1 MAVVFV
7 VDLKGCSQH
16 KHIFISSLDFLLIM
30 SYLQEFEI
38 DSYNSVVL
46 GGSSHLIN
54 TSSPSSGLTYRWE
67 FGSSANQ
74 SVTKYPLYTFYN
86 YGIIDTTVQVKLVIT
101 AGGSGCSDSIT
112 KQIIIKPLPRP
123 NFNLSDSVLCYPNML
138 TVNNISANPKQPRTV
153 FDEDQLTELALSIKE
168 VGLLQPPVVR
178 SIGNGKYQLIMGERR
193 FRAAKLA
200 GLKSIPVIIRQTNDD
215 QLLREA
221 LVENIHRSQLNPL
234 EEGAAYQQLLN
245 DFGYTHDELAIKL
258 SKSRPV
264 ITNTMRLLNL
274 PPAVQRR
281 VAAGVISAG
290 HARALLS
297 LTDEKE
303 IENLAN
309 RIVAEG
315 LTVRAVEE
323 IVASGVASVKTA
335 GIKKGKLIAPKL
347 AQISADLSD
356 RLDTRVRVELGRKKG
371 KIVIEFA
378 TVEDLERINKL
389 IK

>member
-1 MAVVFV
+1 MSTRKGGLGRGLDALIPTSVMPTEIKTASGVVTANRDE
-7 VDLKGCSQH
+7 VDL
-16 KHIFISSLDFLLIM
+16 
-30 SYLQEFEI
+30 
-38 DSYNSVVL
+38 
-46 GGSSHLIN
+46 
-54 TSSPSSGLTYRWE
+54 
-67 FGSSANQ
+67 
-74 SVTKYPLYTFYN
+74 
-86 YGIIDTTVQVKLVIT
+86 
-101 AGGSGCSDSIT
+101 
-112 KQIIIKPLPRP
+112 
-123 NFNLSDSVLCYPNML
+123 
-138 TVNNISANPKQPRTV
+138 NNISANPKQPRTV

-200 GLKSIPVIIRQTNDD
+200 GLKSIPVIIRQTTDD

-221 LVENIHRSQLNPL
+221 LIENIHRSQLNPL

-245 DFGYTHDELAIKL
+245 DFSYTHDELAAKL
-258 SKSRPV
+258 SKSRPA

-274 PPAVQRR
+274 PPAVQRK

-309 RIVAEG
+309 RIVSEG

-323 IVASGVASVKTA
+323 IVATGGTKVKAGSIRSGKIV
-335 GIKKGKLIAPKL
+335 APKL
-347 AQISADLSD
+347 KEISDQLSD
-356 RLDTRVRVELGRKKG
+356 HLDTRVSVELGKQKG

-378 TVEDLERINKL
+378 TVEDLERINTKIL
-389 IK
+389 KKS

>member
-1 MAVVFV
+1 MSTRKGGLGRGLDALIPTSVMPTEIKTQSGVVTANR
-7 VDLKGCSQH
+7 D
-16 KHIFISSLDFLLIM
+16 
-30 SYLQEFEI
+30 EI
-38 DSYNSVVL
+38 D
-46 GGSSHLIN
+46 
-54 TSSPSSGLTYRWE
+54 
-67 FGSSANQ
+67 
-74 SVTKYPLYTFYN
+74 
-86 YGIIDTTVQVKLVIT
+86 
-101 AGGSGCSDSIT
+101 
-112 KQIIIKPLPRP
+112 
-123 NFNLSDSVLCYPNML
+123 
-138 TVNNISANPKQPRTV
+138 VNNISANPKQPRTV

-200 GLKSIPVIIRQTNDD
+200 GLKSIPVIIRQTSDD

-221 LVENIHRSQLNPL
+221 LIENIHRSQLNPL

-245 DFGYTHDELAIKL
+245 DFSYTHDELAVKL
-258 SKSRPV
+258 SKSRPA

-274 PPAVQRR
+274 PPSVQRK
-281 VAAGVISAG
+281 VAAGVLSAG

-323 IVASGVASVKTA
+323 IVATGAAKVKGGSVRSGK
-335 GIKKGKLIAPKL
+335 IIAPKL
-347 AQISADLSD
+347 KEISDQLSD
-356 RLDTRVRVELGRKKG
+356 HLDTRVNVELGKQKG

-378 TVEDLERINKL
+378 TIEDLERISKV
-389 IK
+389 ITD

>member
-1 MAVVFV
+1 MSARKGGLGRGLDALIPTAV
-7 VDLKGCSQH
+7 
-16 KHIFISSLDFLLIM
+16 M
-30 SYLQEFEI
+30 PTEI
-38 DSYNSVVL
+38 K
-46 GGSSHLIN
+46 
-54 TSSPSSGLTYRWE
+54 TSTG
-67 FGSSANQ
+67 
-74 SVTKYPLYTFYN
+74 
-86 YGIIDTTVQVKLVIT
+86 VIT
-101 AGGSGCSDSIT
+101 ANRDEID
-112 KQIIIKPLPRP
+112 L
-123 NFNLSDSVLCYPNML
+123 
-138 TVNNISANPKQPRTV
+138 NNISANPKQPRTV

-178 SIGNGKYQLIMGERR
+178 SIGNGKYQIIMGERR

-200 GLKSIPVIIRQTNDD
+200 GLKSIPVIIRQTSDD

-245 DFGYTHDELAIKL
+245 DFNYTHDELAVKL
-258 SKSRPV
+258 SKSRPA

-274 PPAVQRR
+274 PPSVQRK

-297 LTDEKE
+297 LADEKE

-323 IVASGVASVKTA
+323 IVATGGAKVKGGSVRSGKT
-335 GIKKGKLIAPKL
+335 LTPKL
-347 AQISADLSD
+347 KEISEQLSD
-356 RLDTRVRVELGRKKG
+356 HLDTRVNVELGKQKG

-378 TVEDLERINKL
+378 TIEDLERIHKIINQVK
-389 IK
+389 

>member
-1 MAVVFV
+1 MPTEIKTASGIVTANR
-7 VDLKGCSQH
+7 D
-16 KHIFISSLDFLLIM
+16 
-30 SYLQEFEI
+30 EI
-38 DSYNSVVL
+38 DL
-46 GGSSHLIN
+46 
-54 TSSPSSGLTYRWE
+54 
-67 FGSSANQ
+67 
-74 SVTKYPLYTFYN
+74 
-86 YGIIDTTVQVKLVIT
+86 
-101 AGGSGCSDSIT
+101 
-112 KQIIIKPLPRP
+112 
-123 NFNLSDSVLCYPNML
+123 
-138 TVNNISANPKQPRTV
+138 NNISANPKQPRTV

-200 GLKSIPVIIRQTNDD
+200 GLKSIPVIIRQTTDD

-221 LVENIHRSQLNPL
+221 LIENIHRSQLNPL

-245 DFGYTHDELAIKL
+245 DFSYTHDELAAKL
-258 SKSRPV
+258 SKSRPA

-274 PPAVQRR
+274 PPSVQRK

-323 IVASGVASVKTA
+323 IVATGGAKVKAGSIRSGK
-335 GIKKGKLIAPKL
+335 IIAPKL
-347 AQISADLSD
+347 KQISDQLSD
-356 RLDTRVRVELGRKKG
+356 HLDTRVSAELGKQKG

-378 TVEDLERINKL
+378 TIEDLERINTKIL
-389 IK
+389 KNS

>member
-1 MAVVFV
+1 MSTRKGGLGRGLDALIPTSVMPNEIKTQSGVVTANR
-7 VDLKGCSQH
+7 D
-16 KHIFISSLDFLLIM
+16 
-30 SYLQEFEI
+30 EI
-38 DSYNSVVL
+38 D
-46 GGSSHLIN
+46 
-54 TSSPSSGLTYRWE
+54 
-67 FGSSANQ
+67 
-74 SVTKYPLYTFYN
+74 
-86 YGIIDTTVQVKLVIT
+86 
-101 AGGSGCSDSIT
+101 
-112 KQIIIKPLPRP
+112 
-123 NFNLSDSVLCYPNML
+123 
-138 TVNNISANPKQPRTV
+138 VNNISANPKQPRTV

-200 GLKSIPVIIRQTNDD
+200 GLKSIPVIIRQTSDD

-221 LVENIHRSQLNPL
+221 LIENIHRSQLNPL

-245 DFGYTHDELAIKL
+245 DFSYTHDELALKL
-258 SKSRPV
+258 SKSRPA

-274 PPAVQRR
+274 PPSVQRK
-281 VAAGVISAG
+281 VAAGIISAG

-309 RIVAEG
+309 QIVAEG

-323 IVASGVASVKTA
+323 IVATGSTKVKSGSVRS
-335 GIKKGKLIAPKL
+335 GKIIVPKL
-347 AQISADLSD
+347 KEISDQLSD
-356 RLDTRVRVELGRKKG
+356 YLDTRVNVDLGKQKG

-378 TVEDLERINKL
+378 TIEDLERINNK
-389 IK
+389 IQKNS

>member
-1 MAVVFV
+1 MSARKGGLGRGLDALIPTAV
-7 VDLKGCSQH
+7 
-16 KHIFISSLDFLLIM
+16 M
-30 SYLQEFEI
+30 PTEI
-38 DSYNSVVL
+38 K
-46 GGSSHLIN
+46 
-54 TSSPSSGLTYRWE
+54 TSTG
-67 FGSSANQ
+67 
-74 SVTKYPLYTFYN
+74 
-86 YGIIDTTVQVKLVIT
+86 VIT
-101 AGGSGCSDSIT
+101 ANRDEID
-112 KQIIIKPLPRP
+112 L
-123 NFNLSDSVLCYPNML
+123 
-138 TVNNISANPKQPRTV
+138 NNISANPKQPRTV

-200 GLKSIPVIIRQTNDD
+200 GLKSIPVIIRQTSDD

-245 DFGYTHDELAIKL
+245 DFNYTHDELAVKL
-258 SKSRPV
+258 SKSRPA

-274 PPAVQRR
+274 PPTVQRK

-323 IVASGVASVKTA
+323 IVATGGAKVKSGSLRT
-335 GIKKGKLIAPKL
+335 GKLLSPKL
-347 AQISADLSD
+347 KEISDQLSD
-356 RLDTRVRVELGRKKG
+356 YLETRVHVELGKKKG

-378 TVEDLERINKL
+378 TVEDLERINKV
-389 IK
+389 IKD

>member
-1 MAVVFV
+1 MSTR
-7 VDLKGCSQH
+7 KGGLGRG
-16 KHIFISSLDFLLIM
+16 LDALIPQ
-30 SYLQEFEI
+30 SVIPTEI
-38 DSYNSVVL
+38 K
-46 GGSSHLIN
+46 
-54 TSSPSSGLTYRWE
+54 TSSG
-67 FGSSANQ
+67 
-74 SVTKYPLYTFYN
+74 
-86 YGIIDTTVQVKLVIT
+86 VIT
-101 AGGSGCSDSIT
+101 ANRDEIE
-112 KQIIIKPLPRP
+112 
-123 NFNLSDSVLCYPNML
+123 LS
-138 TVNNISANPKQPRTV
+138 NISANPKQPRTN

-178 SIGNGKYQLIMGERR
+178 SLGNGKYQLIMGERR

-200 GLKSIPVIIRQTNDD
+200 GLKTIPVIIRQTSDD

-221 LVENIHRSQLNPL
+221 IVENIHRSQLNPL
-234 EEGAAYQQLLN
+234 EEAAAYQQLLN
-245 DFGYTHDELAIKL
+245 EFNYTHDELAVKL

-274 PPAVQRR
+274 PVSVQRR
-281 VAAGVISAG
+281 VAAAVISAG

-323 IVASGVASVKTA
+323 IVASGGAKVKT
-335 GIKKGKLIAPKL
+335 GSVRSGKILAPKL
-347 AQISADLSD
+347 KQISDDLADH
-356 RLDTRVRVELGRKKG
+356 LDTRVSVELGKKKG

-378 TVEDLERINKL
+378 TIEDLERISKV
-389 IK
+389 IKN

>member
-1 MAVVFV
+1 MSAR
-7 VDLKGCSQH
+7 KGGLGRG
-16 KHIFISSLDFLLIM
+16 LDALIPT
-30 SYLQEFEI
+30 SIIPTEIKTQAGVIAADRDEI
-38 DSYNSVVL
+38 D
-46 GGSSHLIN
+46 
-54 TSSPSSGLTYRWE
+54 
-67 FGSSANQ
+67 
-74 SVTKYPLYTFYN
+74 
-86 YGIIDTTVQVKLVIT
+86 
-101 AGGSGCSDSIT
+101 
-112 KQIIIKPLPRP
+112 
-123 NFNLSDSVLCYPNML
+123 
-138 TVNNISANPKQPRTV
+138 VNNISANPKQPRTV

-200 GLKSIPVIIRQTNDD
+200 GLKSIPVIIRQTPDD

-245 DFGYTHDELAIKL
+245 DFGYTHDELATKL

-274 PPAVQRR
+274 PAAVQRR

-323 IVASGVASVKTA
+323 IVASGGAKVKSGSVRS
-335 GIKKGKLIAPKL
+335 GKVLAPKL
-347 AQISADLSD
+347 KQIADELSD
-356 RLDTRVRVELGRKKG
+356 YLDTRVNVELGKQKG

-378 TVEDLERINKL
+378 TIEDLERINTEIQKN
-389 IK
+389 K

>member
-1 MAVVFV
+1 MSTRKGGLGRGLDALIPTSIMPTEIKTASGVVTANR
-7 VDLKGCSQH
+7 D
-16 KHIFISSLDFLLIM
+16 
-30 SYLQEFEI
+30 EI
-38 DSYNSVVL
+38 DL
-46 GGSSHLIN
+46 
-54 TSSPSSGLTYRWE
+54 
-67 FGSSANQ
+67 
-74 SVTKYPLYTFYN
+74 
-86 YGIIDTTVQVKLVIT
+86 
-101 AGGSGCSDSIT
+101 
-112 KQIIIKPLPRP
+112 
-123 NFNLSDSVLCYPNML
+123 
-138 TVNNISANPKQPRTV
+138 NNISANPKQPRTV
-153 FDEDQLTELALSIKE
+153 FDEDLLTELALSIKE

-200 GLKSIPVIIRQTNDD
+200 GLKSIPVIIKQTTDD

-221 LVENIHRSQLNPL
+221 LIENIHRSQLNPL

-245 DFGYTHDELAIKL
+245 DFSYTHDELAAKL
-258 SKSRPV
+258 SKSRPA

-274 PPAVQRR
+274 PPAVQRK

-290 HARALLS
+290 HGRALLS

-323 IVASGVASVKTA
+323 IVATGGAKVKAGSIRSGK
-335 GIKKGKLIAPKL
+335 IIAPKL
-347 AQISADLSD
+347 KEISDQLSD
-356 RLDTRVRVELGRKKG
+356 HLDTRVSVELGKQKG

-378 TVEDLERINKL
+378 TIEDLERINSKIL
-389 IK
+389 KKS

>member
-1 MAVVFV
+1 MSTR
-7 VDLKGCSQH
+7 KGGLGRG
-16 KHIFISSLDFLLIM
+16 LDALIPTSVM
-30 SYLQEFEI
+30 PTEIKTQAGALTASRDEI
-38 DSYNSVVL
+38 D
-46 GGSSHLIN
+46 
-54 TSSPSSGLTYRWE
+54 
-67 FGSSANQ
+67 
-74 SVTKYPLYTFYN
+74 
-86 YGIIDTTVQVKLVIT
+86 
-101 AGGSGCSDSIT
+101 
-112 KQIIIKPLPRP
+112 
-123 NFNLSDSVLCYPNML
+123 
-138 TVNNISANPKQPRTV
+138 VNNISANPKQPRTV
-153 FDEDQLTELALSIKE
+153 FDEDLLTELALSIKE

-200 GLKSIPVIIRQTNDD
+200 GLKSIPVIIRQTSDD

-221 LVENIHRSQLNPL
+221 LIENIHRSQLNPL

-245 DFGYTHDELAIKL
+245 DFSYTHDELATKL
-258 SKSRPV
+258 SKSRPA

-274 PPAVQRR
+274 PPTVQRK

-323 IVASGVASVKTA
+323 IVATGGAKVKSG
-335 GIKKGKLIAPKL
+335 GIRSGKIVAPKL
-347 AQISADLSD
+347 KQISDALSD
-356 RLDTRVRVELGRKKG
+356 RLDTRVNIELGNKKG

-378 TVEDLERINKL
+378 TIEDLERINTEIQKN
-389 IK
+389 K

>member
-1 MAVVFV
+1 MSMR
-7 VDLKGCSQH
+7 KGGLGRG
-16 KHIFISSLDFLLIM
+16 LDALIPTSIIPSDIKTQAGLLVADRD
-30 SYLQEFEI
+30 EI
-38 DSYNSVVL
+38 D
-46 GGSSHLIN
+46 
-54 TSSPSSGLTYRWE
+54 
-67 FGSSANQ
+67 
-74 SVTKYPLYTFYN
+74 
-86 YGIIDTTVQVKLVIT
+86 
-101 AGGSGCSDSIT
+101 
-112 KQIIIKPLPRP
+112 
-123 NFNLSDSVLCYPNML
+123 
-138 TVNNISANPKQPRTV
+138 VNDISANPKQPRTV

-178 SIGNGKYQLIMGERR
+178 AIGNGKYQLIMGERR

-200 GLKSIPVIIRQTNDD
+200 GLKSIPVIIRQTSDD

-245 DFGYTHDELAIKL
+245 DFGYTHDELASKL

-290 HARALLS
+290 HARALLA
-297 LTDEKE
+297 LTDERE

-309 RIVAEG
+309 RIVSEG

-323 IVASGVASVKTA
+323 IVASGTASVKTT
-335 GIKKGKLIAPKL
+335 GVKRGKLIAPKL

>member
-1 MAVVFV
+1 MSTR
-7 VDLKGCSQH
+7 KGGLGRG
-16 KHIFISSLDFLLIM
+16 LDALIPTSIM
-30 SYLQEFEI
+30 PTEIKTASGIVTANRDEI
-38 DSYNSVVL
+38 DL
-46 GGSSHLIN
+46 
-54 TSSPSSGLTYRWE
+54 
-67 FGSSANQ
+67 
-74 SVTKYPLYTFYN
+74 
-86 YGIIDTTVQVKLVIT
+86 
-101 AGGSGCSDSIT
+101 
-112 KQIIIKPLPRP
+112 
-123 NFNLSDSVLCYPNML
+123 
-138 TVNNISANPKQPRTV
+138 NNISTNPKQPRTV

-200 GLKSIPVIIRQTNDD
+200 GLKSIPVIIRQTTDD

-221 LVENIHRSQLNPL
+221 LIENIHRSQLNPL

-245 DFGYTHDELAIKL
+245 DFSYTHDELAAKL
-258 SKSRPV
+258 SKSRPA

-274 PPAVQRR
+274 PPSVQRK

-323 IVASGVASVKTA
+323 IVSTGGAKVKAGSIRSGK
-335 GIKKGKLIAPKL
+335 IIAPKL
-347 AQISADLSD
+347 KEISDQLSD
-356 RLDTRVRVELGRKKG
+356 HLDTRVSVELGKQKG

-378 TVEDLERINKL
+378 TVEDLERINSKIL
-389 IK
+389 KKS

>member
-1 MAVVFV
+1 MSAR
-7 VDLKGCSQH
+7 KGGLGRG
-16 KHIFISSLDFLLIM
+16 LDALIPT
-30 SYLQEFEI
+30 SIIPTEIKTQTGVIAADRDEI
-38 DSYNSVVL
+38 D
-46 GGSSHLIN
+46 
-54 TSSPSSGLTYRWE
+54 
-67 FGSSANQ
+67 
-74 SVTKYPLYTFYN
+74 
-86 YGIIDTTVQVKLVIT
+86 
-101 AGGSGCSDSIT
+101 
-112 KQIIIKPLPRP
+112 
-123 NFNLSDSVLCYPNML
+123 
-138 TVNNISANPKQPRTV
+138 VNNISANPKQPRTV

-178 SIGNGKYQLIMGERR
+178 STGNGKYQLIMGERR

-200 GLKSIPVIIRQTNDD
+200 GLKSIPVIIRQTSDD

-234 EEGAAYQQLLN
+234 EEAAAYQQLLN
-245 DFGYTHDELAIKL
+245 DFGYTHDELALKL

-281 VAAGVISAG
+281 VAVGVISAG

-323 IVASGVASVKTA
+323 IVASGGAKVKA
-335 GIKKGKLIAPKL
+335 GSIRSGKIIAPKL
-347 AQISADLSD
+347 KQIADDLSD
-356 RLDTRVRVELGRKKG
+356 HLDTRVNVELGKQKG

-378 TVEDLERINKL
+378 TIEDLERINQV
-389 IK
+389 IKN

>member
-1 MAVVFV
+1 MPT
-7 VDLKGCSQH
+7 
-16 KHIFISSLDFLLIM
+16 
-30 SYLQEFEI
+30 EI
-38 DSYNSVVL
+38 KTPN
-46 GGSSHLIN
+46 G
-54 TSSPSSGLTYRWE
+54 
-67 FGSSANQ
+67 
-74 SVTKYPLYTFYN
+74 
-86 YGIIDTTVQVKLVIT
+86 VIT
-101 AGGSGCSDSIT
+101 ANRDEID
-112 KQIIIKPLPRP
+112 L
-123 NFNLSDSVLCYPNML
+123 
-138 TVNNISANPKQPRTV
+138 NNISANPKQPRTV

-200 GLKSIPVIIRQTNDD
+200 GLKSIPVIIRQTTDD

-221 LVENIHRSQLNPL
+221 LIENIHRSQLNPL

-245 DFGYTHDELAIKL
+245 DFSYTHDELAAKL
-258 SKSRPV
+258 SKSRPA

-274 PPAVQRR
+274 PPSVQRK

-323 IVASGVASVKTA
+323 IVSTGGAKVKAGSIRSGK
-335 GIKKGKLIAPKL
+335 IIAPKL
-347 AQISADLSD
+347 KEISDQLSD
-356 RLDTRVRVELGRKKG
+356 HLDTRVSVELGKKKG

-378 TVEDLERINKL
+378 TIEDLDRITKVIRAN
-389 IK
+389 

>member
-1 MAVVFV
+1 MMSARKGGLGRGLDALIPTAV
-7 VDLKGCSQH
+7 
-16 KHIFISSLDFLLIM
+16 M
-30 SYLQEFEI
+30 PTEI
-38 DSYNSVVL
+38 K
-46 GGSSHLIN
+46 
-54 TSSPSSGLTYRWE
+54 TSTG
-67 FGSSANQ
+67 
-74 SVTKYPLYTFYN
+74 
-86 YGIIDTTVQVKLVIT
+86 VIT
-101 AGGSGCSDSIT
+101 ANRDEID
-112 KQIIIKPLPRP
+112 L
-123 NFNLSDSVLCYPNML
+123 
-138 TVNNISANPKQPRTV
+138 NNISANPKQPRTV
-153 FDEDQLTELALSIKE
+153 FDEDQLAELALSIKE

-178 SIGNGKYQLIMGERR
+178 SIGNGKYQIIMGERR

-200 GLKSIPVIIRQTNDD
+200 GLKSIPVIIRQTSDD

-245 DFGYTHDELAIKL
+245 DFNYTHDELAVKL
-258 SKSRPV
+258 SKSRPA

-274 PPAVQRR
+274 PPTVQRK

-323 IVASGVASVKTA
+323 IVATGGAKVKSGSLRT
-335 GIKKGKLIAPKL
+335 GKLLLPKL
-347 AQISADLSD
+347 KEISDQLSD
-356 RLDTRVRVELGRKKG
+356 YLDTRVHVELGKKKG

-378 TVEDLERINKL
+378 TVEDLERINKV
-389 IK
+389 IKD

>member
-1 MAVVFV
+1 MSTR
-7 VDLKGCSQH
+7 KGGLGRG
-16 KHIFISSLDFLLIM
+16 LDALIPTSVM
-30 SYLQEFEI
+30 PTEIKTQSGVLTANRDEI
-38 DSYNSVVL
+38 D
-46 GGSSHLIN
+46 
-54 TSSPSSGLTYRWE
+54 
-67 FGSSANQ
+67 
-74 SVTKYPLYTFYN
+74 
-86 YGIIDTTVQVKLVIT
+86 
-101 AGGSGCSDSIT
+101 
-112 KQIIIKPLPRP
+112 
-123 NFNLSDSVLCYPNML
+123 
-138 TVNNISANPKQPRTV
+138 VNNISANPKQPRTV

-200 GLKSIPVIIRQTNDD
+200 GLKSIPVIIRQTSDD

-221 LVENIHRSQLNPL
+221 LIENIHRSQLNPL

-245 DFGYTHDELAIKL
+245 DFSYTHDELAVKL
-258 SKSRPV
+258 SKSRPA

-274 PPAVQRR
+274 PPSVQRK

-323 IVASGVASVKTA
+323 IVATGAAKVRGGSVRSGK
-335 GIKKGKLIAPKL
+335 IIAPKL
-347 AQISADLSD
+347 KEISDQLSD
-356 RLDTRVRVELGRKKG
+356 HLDTRVNVELGKQKG

-378 TVEDLERINKL
+378 TIEDLERISKV
-389 IK
+389 ITD

>member
-1 MAVVFV
+1 MSTRKGGLGRGLDALIPTSVMPTEIKTQSGVVTANR
-7 VDLKGCSQH
+7 D
-16 KHIFISSLDFLLIM
+16 
-30 SYLQEFEI
+30 EI
-38 DSYNSVVL
+38 D
-46 GGSSHLIN
+46 I
-54 TSSPSSGLTYRWE
+54 
-67 FGSSANQ
+67 
-74 SVTKYPLYTFYN
+74 
-86 YGIIDTTVQVKLVIT
+86 
-101 AGGSGCSDSIT
+101 
-112 KQIIIKPLPRP
+112 
-123 NFNLSDSVLCYPNML
+123 
-138 TVNNISANPKQPRTV
+138 NNISANPKQPRTV

-200 GLKSIPVIIRQTNDD
+200 GLKSIPVIIRQTSDD

-221 LVENIHRSQLNPL
+221 LIENIHRSQLNPL

-245 DFGYTHDELAIKL
+245 DFSYTHDELAVKL
-258 SKSRPV
+258 SKSRPA

-274 PPAVQRR
+274 PPSVQRK

-323 IVASGVASVKTA
+323 IVSTGGAKVKAGSIRSGK
-335 GIKKGKLIAPKL
+335 IIAPKL
-347 AQISADLSD
+347 KEISDQLSD
-356 RLDTRVRVELGRKKG
+356 HLDTRVSVELGKQKG

-378 TVEDLERINKL
+378 TVEDLERINSKIL
-389 IK
+389 KKS

>member
-1 MAVVFV
+1 MSTRKGGLGRGLDALIPTSVMPTEIKTQSGVVTANR
-7 VDLKGCSQH
+7 D
-16 KHIFISSLDFLLIM
+16 
-30 SYLQEFEI
+30 EI
-38 DSYNSVVL
+38 D
-46 GGSSHLIN
+46 
-54 TSSPSSGLTYRWE
+54 
-67 FGSSANQ
+67 
-74 SVTKYPLYTFYN
+74 
-86 YGIIDTTVQVKLVIT
+86 
-101 AGGSGCSDSIT
+101 
-112 KQIIIKPLPRP
+112 
-123 NFNLSDSVLCYPNML
+123 
-138 TVNNISANPKQPRTV
+138 VNNISANPKQPRTV

-200 GLKSIPVIIRQTNDD
+200 GLKSIPVIIRQTSDD

-221 LVENIHRSQLNPL
+221 LIENIHRSQLNPL

-245 DFGYTHDELAIKL
+245 DFSYTHDELAVKL
-258 SKSRPV
+258 SKSRPA

-274 PPAVQRR
+274 PPSVQRK

-323 IVASGVASVKTA
+323 IVATGAAKVKSGSVRS
-335 GIKKGKLIAPKL
+335 GKIIAPKL
-347 AQISADLSD
+347 KEISEQLSD
-356 RLDTRVRVELGRKKG
+356 HLDTRVNVELGKQKG

-378 TVEDLERINKL
+378 TIEDLERISKV
-389 IK
+389 ITD